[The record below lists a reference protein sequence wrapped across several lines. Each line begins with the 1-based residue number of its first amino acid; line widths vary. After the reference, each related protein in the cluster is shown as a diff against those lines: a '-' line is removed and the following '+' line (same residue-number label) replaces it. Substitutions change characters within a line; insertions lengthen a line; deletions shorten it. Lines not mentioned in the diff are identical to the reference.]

1 MNATGAVIAER
12 VPLDS
17 ARLQEFCRRNGI
29 RRLSL
34 FGSALREDFRSDSD
48 IDLLVEFQ
56 PGHRVSL
63 FDLGGMSMELGEVLG
78 RPVDLRTAEDL
89 SPYFRE
95 EVLRIARPLYAA

>member
-1 MNATGAVIAER
+1 MTGAMIE
-12 VPLDS
+12 
-17 ARLQEFCRRNGI
+17 ARLPIGRNLLADFCRRHGI

-48 IDLLVEFQ
+48 IDLLVEFL
-56 PGHRVSL
+56 PDRRVSL
-63 FDLGGMSMELGEVLG
+63 FDLGGMSMELGEILG

-95 EVLRIARPLYAA
+95 EVLRTARPVYAA